1 MALTHKEAVN
11 REKDIQDELER
22 LKGKKDKT
30 PEDMAA
36 VGPLLEEFRQV
47 HALRLDQEHDAA
59 LSEIRQAVGAGN
71 ATSTVEDDAARRD
84 GRPNGDVDVVDR
96 KRSTEF
102 IAGKYRNPWDTSEMR
117 VGYGNTASTELRSR
131 ACDAIER
138 MQHADDKV
146 REVATR
152 LVERDDEQRS
162 TTANMVLA
170 TTSPEYMSVF
180 AKLVRS
186 KGQLGSLNPS
196 ELGAYERAMSLT
208 DSAGGFLVPF
218 QLDPSVILTAAGS
231 VNQIRQ
237 MSRVVMATG
246 DTWHGVSSAGVTGSW
261 DAEATEVS
269 NDSPSFAQ
277 PAIPVNK
284 GSVFVAASFEAQQ
297 DIGNLAAEVSNMI
310 SFEKD
315 RMESVSHATGSGS
328 GQPRGVI
335 TALVAAGGSV
345 IVPSATTDTF
355 AVGDV
360 HAVDAALPAR
370 WAANGSWLAH
380 RAIYSKMRQF
390 DTAGGAAL
398 WGYLSDGRK
407 ADLLGRPDYVSEA
420 MDGVI
425 NATQE
430 NYVLV
435 YGDFQN
441 YVVVDRLGTTLS
453 YIPHLFGASG
463 RPTGQSGWYAHFR
476 SGGDVVNPAAFKLLN
491 VT

>member
-11 REKDIQDELER
+11 REKDIQEELER

-47 HALRLDQEHDAA
+47 HALRLDMEHDAA
-59 LSEIRQAVGAGN
+59 LSEIRSAVGAGN
-71 ATSTVEDDAARRD
+71 SSSTAEDESARRD
-84 GRPNGDVDVVDR
+84 GRPNGDLDVVDR
-96 KRSTEF
+96 SRFNVDVVT
-102 IAGKYRNPWDTSEMR
+102 GKYRNPWDISEMR
-117 VGYGNTASTELRSR
+117 GGYGAAAELRSR

-152 LVERDDEQRS
+152 LVERDDEKRS
-162 TTANMVLA
+162 TVANMVLS
-170 TTSPEYMSVF
+170 TTSPEYMNVF

-186 KGQLGSLNPS
+186 KGQLGALTPS

-237 MSRVVMATG
+237 IARVVMATG
-246 DTWHGVSSAGVTGSW
+246 DTWHGVSSAGVSGSW
-261 DAEATEVS
+261 DAEGDEVS
-269 NDSPSFAQ
+269 DDSPTFAQ
-277 PAIPVNK
+277 PAIPVHK

-297 DIGNLAAEVSNMI
+297 DIGNLAGEISTMI

-315 RMESVSHATGSGS
+315 RMESVSHATGSGT
-328 GQPRGVI
+328 GQPRGVV

-345 IVPSATTDTF
+345 IVPSATGDTF

-360 HAVDAALPAR
+360 HALDSALPAR
-370 WAANGSWLAH
+370 WAANASWLAH

-390 DTAGGAAL
+390 DTNGGAAL
-398 WGYLSDGRK
+398 WGYLADGRK

-430 NYVLV
+430 NYVLAF
-435 YGDFQN
+435 GDFQN

-453 YIPHLFGASG
+453 YIPHLFGGNG